1 MSPGCT
7 DTPCIK
13 THTYTNQFWNYLNKA
28 AGRLFRGGEEWV
40 GAYPDK
46 HVQLLLTPF
55 LQFFYLS
62 LARVADIQVVD
73 SRSPSVPAGNS
84 TYKLTRYFSQRN
96 RWIWRCL
103 KPPASLKAA
112 VSTSCTCCKG
122 DPTRSAAASL
132 PGHRWMSLCW
142 AAHLMKR
149 SETAVRRL
157 QCNILFYMKCNSSH
171 GYRSVLS
178 LNRARSSTMHNSVKF
193 TAQTVL
199 PISLNI
205 LQFLLFSDPQS
216 LLLKL
221 LPKLHV

>member
-1 MSPGCT
+1 MSSSC
-7 DTPCIK
+7 
-13 THTYTNQFWNYLNKA
+13 L
-28 AGRLFRGGEEWV
+28 RLFSSFSISVW
-40 GAYPDK
+40 
-46 HVQLLLTPF
+46 HVWQTYRWLTAGPPP
-55 LQFFYLS
+55 YL
-62 LARVADIQVVD
+62 RETVH
-73 SRSPSVPAGNS
+73 
-84 TYKLTRYFSQRN
+84 TKLTRYFSQRN

-122 DPTRSAAASL
+122 DPTRSVAASL
-132 PGHRWMSLCW
+132 PGHQWMSLCW

-171 GYRSVLS
+171 GYRSVVS
-178 LNRARSSTMHNSVKF
+178 LNRASSSTMHNSVKF

-199 PISLNI
+199 PLSLNI